1 MESMYNAVAGVDVHQ
16 QKLTI
21 TTLVG
26 NNSKKITK
34 TTWECGTYTD
44 DLVEAGK
51 KIKSLGVTEVAMEST
66 GVYWRPVYNIWSK
79 MGINITLG
87 NAYHIKNVPGRK
99 TDIKDSDWLAQ
110 LHGNGLI
117 RPSYIPKEEFR
128 KLRDLTRHRGN
139 LEKDIIDVKNRIQRA
154 LEDGNIKLKSA
165 ISNVFGVAG
174 RKVLMAII
182 EGEKDPEVL
191 TKLVDTNVKAKKEV
205 IRKSLNHT
213 LDEINLFLLKN
224 MYSQLLYLEHLAQEL
239 EKKINDM
246 MAPYDKFIKKLD
258 EIPGIDKITAQIII
272 AEATTDMEN
281 FKDAKAFA
289 AWAGVASGNHESAS
303 KKKEQN
309 VARGIPL

>member
-1 MESMYNAVAGVDVHQ
+1 M
-16 QKLTI
+16 
-21 TTLVG
+21 
-26 NNSKKITK
+26 
-34 TTWECGTYTD
+34 
-44 DLVEAGK
+44 
-51 KIKSLGVTEVAMEST
+51 
-66 GVYWRPVYNIWSK
+66 
-79 MGINITLG
+79 
-87 NAYHIKNVPGRK
+87 
-99 TDIKDSDWLAQ
+99 DI
-110 LHGNGLI
+110 
-117 RPSYIPKEEFR
+117 
-128 KLRDLTRHRGN
+128 
-139 LEKDIIDVKNRIQRA
+139 
-154 LEDGNIKLKSA
+154 A

-213 LDEINLFLLKN
+213 LDEINLY

-246 MAPYDKFIKKLD
+246 MDPYDKFIKKLD

>member
-1 MESMYNAVAGVDVHQ
+1 M
-16 QKLTI
+16 
-21 TTLVG
+21 
-26 NNSKKITK
+26 
-34 TTWECGTYTD
+34 
-44 DLVEAGK
+44 
-51 KIKSLGVTEVAMEST
+51 
-66 GVYWRPVYNIWSK
+66 
-79 MGINITLG
+79 
-87 NAYHIKNVPGRK
+87 
-99 TDIKDSDWLAQ
+99 DI
-110 LHGNGLI
+110 
-117 RPSYIPKEEFR
+117 
-128 KLRDLTRHRGN
+128 
-139 LEKDIIDVKNRIQRA
+139 
-154 LEDGNIKLKSA
+154 A

-213 LDEINLFLLKN
+213 LDEINLY

-246 MAPYDKFIKKLD
+246 MDPYDKFIKKLD

-289 AWAGVASGNHESAS
+289 AWAGVA
-303 KKKEQN
+303 
-309 VARGIPL
+309 